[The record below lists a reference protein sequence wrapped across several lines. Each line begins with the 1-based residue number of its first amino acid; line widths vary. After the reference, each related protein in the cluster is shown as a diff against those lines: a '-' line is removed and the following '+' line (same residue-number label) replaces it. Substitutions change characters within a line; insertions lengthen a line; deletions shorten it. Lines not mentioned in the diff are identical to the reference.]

1 MRHFFL
7 LLVLTALSCSAHAAD
22 VSDKASSPQKTAQ
35 HFYAWVLNNR
45 LITSAIAGPR
55 TPEQWEGYI
64 RALNYQFTA
73 EDEALVNRLVA
84 AGHPSTLGFT
94 DPGHPVEGR
103 IPYVAAA

>member
-1 MRHFFL
+1 
-7 LLVLTALSCSAHAAD
+7 
-22 VSDKASSPQKTAQ
+22 
-35 HFYAWVLNNR
+35 VLNNR